1 MVDIHPTHVVV
12 VVEVI
17 EVVVNMIEKLEIF
30 GREIP
35 LRTHQC
41 SLFGDT
47 PRPVE
52 DPYVN
57 LYVRTKFCNAKCQF
71 CTFADTAQ
79 KFNKDKFINCIQEI
93 KSKIRI
99 KKIAFTG
106 GEPTLYWEQ
115 FKDMVYTA
123 HDMVPDTTISM
134 NTDGLRLK
142 RLFEDD
148 IINIINNIVI
158 SRHHY
163 DDDKNNQIFG
173 TKTPTTEELKW
184 AAKKAEN
191 KYQLQIS
198 CNLIKGYIDSK
209 EEVFKMLEWVN
220 SLEINNVG
228 LVSLMP
234 VNQYSRDHFI
244 NFNVKDLIGESFNVT
259 KEWSY
264 KNACQCTN
272 YVYFPDNA
280 RQPMRVYHKNT
291 YSPFDINETIIF
303 DGQNVLLGFDGEII
317 A

>member
-1 MVDIHPTHVVV
+1 MEV
-12 VVEVI
+12 VVEI
-17 EVVVNMIEKLEIF
+17 ELQVDVNMIEKLEIF

-41 SLFGDT
+41 SLFGAEPREIET
-47 PRPVE
+47 P
-52 DPYVN
+52 YIN
-57 LYVRTKFCNAKCQF
+57 IYVRTKFCNAKCQF
-71 CTFADTAQ
+71 CTFANTAQ
-79 KFNKDKFINCIQEI
+79 KFNKNKYIECINELKDKV
-93 KSKIRI
+93 RI

-106 GEPTLYWEQ
+106 GEPTLYWDQ

-123 HDMVPDTTISM
+123 KEMIPNSSISM
-134 NTDGLRLK
+134 NTDGLRLR

-148 IINIINNIVI
+148 IINVINNIAI

-163 DDDKNNQIFG
+163 DDDKNNEIFG

-184 AAKKAEN
+184 AASKAEN
-191 KYQLQIS
+191 KYQIQIS
-198 CNLIKGYIDSK
+198 CNLIKGYIDNK
-209 EEVFKMLEWVN
+209 DEVFKMLEWAN
-220 SLEINNVG
+220 QLEINNVG

-234 VNQYSRDHFI
+234 VNKYSREHFI
-244 NFNVKDLIGESFNVT
+244 NFNVKDLIGENFSVT

-272 YVYFPDNA
+272 YVYFPDNL

-291 YSPFDINETIIF
+291 FQPSDINETIIF
-303 DGQNVLLGFDGEII
+303 DGENVLLGFDGEII